1 MIKNICLGAFAFMGI
16 SMTVCAQDADSS
28 KSLMAVVVTGTR
40 TPKLLKDVPVQ
51 TKVISAADI
60 EKADATN
67 VEDLLQQEMPGVELS
82 YAMNQKKH
90 LNISGFG
97 GQNVLFLVDGERLAG
112 ETMDDVDFSRLD
124 LNNVARVEMVKGAA
138 SALYGS
144 NAAGG
149 VVNIITRDSFKP
161 WNLRFNLRRAAHGEW
176 RAGGVWSTKGK
187 WLRNSLSAQYTTID
201 SYDLKNAPGPEAQV
215 ATIAYGSDVVNVKDM
230 LTWTPMDGLK
240 FVARAGY
247 YYQQLNRTY
256 DAPERYRDYSAGLKG
271 VWNWSDDDNIEVSYA
286 FDQYDKSDFYR
297 LSSKDV
303 RDYSNVQNTVRA
315 LYNHSWNGIGT
326 LSIGA
331 DMTNDYLM
339 NANMG
344 DETKEQQAFDV
355 FAQYDWIISPRW
367 EMVGA
372 LRYDYFSENKDDCL
386 TPKLNVRY
394 RLTDDVN
401 LRFSYGMGFRAPTL
415 KERYYDFDM
424 AGIWI
429 INGNPDLKS
438 EKSHNFHLSGEYA
451 KGNYNVTLSGYYNR
465 VSDKIATGVPH
476 FKSGDIQQL
485 YLDYVNLDGYSV
497 YGGEAAV
504 QAKWSNGL
512 GARVSYAYTNEQLPR
527 DGNGNDVNSQYIP
540 ARKHSLTTRVDWE
553 HRFKGDCRLR
563 LSLNG
568 RAFSGVKNREFV
580 DYYDM
585 NKGMKHVKYPSYTMW
600 KLSATQWISRS
611 VRINAAVD
619 NIFNYKPKHYYF
631 NSPLTTGANLMIGVA
646 VDFD

>member
-67 VEDLLQQEMPGVELS
+67 VEDLLQQEMPGVEIS
-82 YAMNQKKH
+82 NAMNQKKH

-161 WNLRFNLRRAAHGEW
+161 WNLRFNLRHAAHGEW

-201 SYDLKNAPGPEAQV
+201 SYGLKNAPDPESQV

-230 LTWTPMDGLK
+230 LTWTPKDGLK

-438 EKSHNFHLSGEYA
+438 EQSHNFHLSGEYA

-465 VSDKIATGVPH
+465 VNDKISTGVPH

-512 GARVSYAYTNEQLPR
+512 SARVSYAYTNEQLPR
-527 DGNGNDVNSQYIP
+527 DGNGNEVNNQYIP

-553 HRFKGDCRLR
+553 HSFKGDCRLR

-568 RAFSGVKNREFV
+568 RAFSGVKNKEFV
-580 DYYDM
+580 DYYDV
-585 NKGMKHVKYPSYTMW
+585 NKGTKRVKYPSYTMW

-631 NSPLTTGANLMIGVA
+631 NSPLTTGANLMVGVA
-646 VDFD
+646 VDLD

>member
-1 MIKNICLGAFAFMGI
+1 M
-16 SMTVCAQDADSS
+16 
-28 KSLMAVVVTGTR
+28 
-40 TPKLLKDVPVQ
+40 
-51 TKVISAADI
+51 
-60 EKADATN
+60 
-67 VEDLLQQEMPGVELS
+67 
-82 YAMNQKKH
+82 
-90 LNISGFG
+90 
-97 GQNVLFLVDGERLAG
+97 
-112 ETMDDVDFSRLD
+112 
-124 LNNVARVEMVKGAA
+124 
-138 SALYGS
+138 
-144 NAAGG
+144 
-149 VVNIITRDSFKP
+149 
-161 WNLRFNLRRAAHGEW
+161 
-176 RAGGVWSTKGK
+176 
-187 WLRNSLSAQYTTID
+187 
-201 SYDLKNAPGPEAQV
+201 
-215 ATIAYGSDVVNVKDM
+215 
-230 LTWTPMDGLK
+230 
-240 FVARAGY
+240 
-247 YYQQLNRTY
+247 
-256 DAPERYRDYSAGLKG
+256 
-271 VWNWSDDDNIEVSYA
+271 
-286 FDQYDKSDFYR
+286 
-297 LSSKDV
+297 

-355 FAQYDWIISPRW
+355 FAQYDWIISSRW

-438 EKSHNFHLSGEYA
+438 EQSHNFHLSGEYA

-465 VSDKIATGVPH
+465 VNDKISTGVPH

-512 GARVSYAYTNEQLPR
+512 SARVSYAYTNEQLPR
-527 DGNGNDVNSQYIP
+527 DGNGNEVNNQYIP

-553 HRFKGDCRLR
+553 HSFKGDCRLR

-568 RAFSGVKNREFV
+568 RAFSGVKNKEFV
-580 DYYDM
+580 DYYDV
-585 NKGMKHVKYPSYTMW
+585 NKGTKRVKYPSYTMW

-631 NSPLTTGANLMIGVA
+631 NSPLTTGANLMIGMA
-646 VDFD
+646 VDLD

>member
-90 LNISGFG
+90 LNVSGFG

-201 SYDLKNAPGPEAQV
+201 SYGLKNAPDPESQV

-230 LTWTPMDGLK
+230 LTWTPKDGLK

-355 FAQYDWIISPRW
+355 FAQYDWIISSRW

-438 EKSHNFHLSGEYA
+438 EQSHNFHLSGEYA

-465 VSDKIATGVPH
+465 VNDKISTGVPH

-485 YLDYVNLDGYSV
+485 YLDYVNLGGYSV

-512 GARVSYAYTNEQLPR
+512 SARFSYAYTNEQLPR
-527 DGNGNDVNSQYIP
+527 DGNGNEVNNQYIP

-553 HRFKGDCRLR
+553 HSFKGDCRLR

-568 RAFSGVKNREFV
+568 RAFSGVKNKEFV
-580 DYYDM
+580 DYYDV
-585 NKGMKHVKYPSYTMW
+585 NKGTKRVKYPSYTMW

-631 NSPLTTGANLMIGVA
+631 NSPLTTGANLMIGMA
-646 VDFD
+646 VDLD